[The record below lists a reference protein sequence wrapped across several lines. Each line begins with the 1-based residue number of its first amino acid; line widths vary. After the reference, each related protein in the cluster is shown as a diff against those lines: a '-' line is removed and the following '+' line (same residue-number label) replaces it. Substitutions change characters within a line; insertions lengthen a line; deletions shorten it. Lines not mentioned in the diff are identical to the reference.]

1 MDTIFIED
9 LSKEYEINNNTDY
22 DMIKQ
27 LRFYKTS
34 DISGLILYMQ
44 YKTLNSDTAWKIEVT
59 YGGSTLTATG
69 TIADSA
75 AAFTDANCGIDISS
89 IVNGYCDVK
98 IYFKQ
103 SDLHLQGLNLTL
115 Q

>member
-9 LSKEYEINNNTDY
+9 LSKEYDVNNTADY
-22 DMIKQ
+22 ELIKEVK
-27 LRFYKTS
+27 FYKTS
-34 DISGLILYMQ
+34 DISTLQAYFQ
-44 YKTLNSDTAWKIEVT
+44 YKTENTDTEWKIEVI
-59 YGGSTLTATG
+59 YESTTLSATG

-75 AAFTDANCGIDISS
+75 ATFTDASGSINISS
-89 IVNGYCDVK
+89 ITNGYCTVK

-103 SDLHLQGLNLTL
+103 SNLHLQGLNLTL